1 MKLDYQVCDKC
12 LYLLTSIHFSKSNTC
27 DICQRQSA

>member
-12 LYLLTSIHFSKSNTC
+12 LNLLTALHFKNSNTC
-27 DICQRQSA
+27 DICQKEA